1 MDRLWANL
9 GEMGRLWAN
18 LGEMGRLWVN
28 LGEMGR
34 LWANYAI
41 FDISKLSTDRFRA
54 NLGKMDGF
62 GGL

>member
-1 MDRLWANL
+1 
-9 GEMGRLWAN
+9 MGHFRA
-18 LGEMGRLWVN
+18 N

-54 NLGKMDGF
+54 HLGKMDGF
-62 GGL
+62 GGQ